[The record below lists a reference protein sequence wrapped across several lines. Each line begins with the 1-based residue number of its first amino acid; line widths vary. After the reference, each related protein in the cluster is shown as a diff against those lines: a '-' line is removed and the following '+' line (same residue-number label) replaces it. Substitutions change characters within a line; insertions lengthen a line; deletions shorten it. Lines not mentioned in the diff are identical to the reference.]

1 LFFNIP
7 MYGNSAFAMRYDYS
21 SVVVFETPK
30 SSDKWS
36 YVEYD

>member
-1 LFFNIP
+1 

-21 SVVVFETPK
+21 SEVVFETHK

-36 YVEYD
+36 YVESD

>member
-1 LFFNIP
+1 MFFNIP

-21 SVVVFETPK
+21 IEVVFETHK

-36 YVEYD
+36 YVESD